1 MSKHLEHL
9 VINWAEEKGILT
21 HATPF
26 TQFGKTREEIEELW
40 KEIEVGNKL
49 AIEDELGDVLVT
61 LVIQAEM
68 WGLSATE
75 CLMKAYAKISQR
87 KGKMENGVFK
97 KEGDSE

>member
-40 KEIEVGNKL
+40 KEIEAGNKS

-68 WGLSATE
+68 WGLSATD

-87 KGKMENGVFK
+87 KGKMENGVFV
-97 KEGDSE
+97 KEEGSE